1 MSEASMALRMK
12 PLPRNP
18 ELERIL
24 KESAAKFNAMPF
36 EEQEKM
42 LRAQQQSW
50 ARQDMD

>member
-1 MSEASMALRMK
+1 MAMPMK

-18 ELERIL
+18 ELERLL
-24 KESAAKFNAMPF
+24 KESVAKFNAMSF

-50 ARQDMD
+50 TRQDMD